1 MAQRIFAVLALLVI
15 VSMVLSSIFVPSLPT
30 P

>member
-15 VSMVLSSIFVPSLPT
+15 ISMVLSSIFIPTLPG